1 MFNFST
7 LEKEFK
13 YLKSKTEKCST
24 ILSVIKEKETEEM
37 YKDNFVVLHF
47 QQSTCICNPLS
58 SRSKFGKHRDI
69 KIIILS
75 YRDEFEIIQ
84 HEPYIQQE
92 RACN

>member
-1 MFNFST
+1 
-7 LEKEFK
+7 
-13 YLKSKTEKCST
+13 
-24 ILSVIKEKETEEM
+24 M

-84 HEPYIQQE
+84 HEPYIQQKS
-92 RACN
+92 ACN

>member
-1 MFNFST
+1 MRST
-7 LEKEFK
+7 C
-13 YLKSKTEKCST
+13 LKF
-24 ILSVIKEKETEEM
+24 SVIKEMETEEM

-84 HEPYIQQE
+84 HEPYIQQNS
-92 RACN
+92 ACN